1 MKLITVINFTITN
14 EHSRCI
20 LRFGQSIQ
28 LYVCSTL
35 YRLNLS
41 VVQSPVHRMLALKA
55 ALQSMVLLKNDEIG
69 GLPLGTVEKACVS
82 FYIEILFF

>member
-14 EHSRCI
+14 EHLRCI
-20 LRFGQSIQ
+20 LCFGQSIQ
-28 LYVCSTL
+28 LYYVCSIF

-41 VVQSPVHRMLALKA
+41 VVQSTVYRMLALKA

-69 GLPLGTVEKACVS
+69 GLPLGTAEKACVS
-82 FYIEILFF
+82 F